1 MSLNALYAIIDR
13 VYVGHGCGQDA
24 MAGITLAFPI
34 MMLFGAFGVFV
45 GAGHAAL
52 LSIKLGEGDRTA
64 CEKILGE
71 LVAFKLAFF
80 CVLPP
85 LVFLFLDPILRATGG
100 DGVTPGA
107 LEQAKVYLRIV
118 LFSHV
123 FSHLAY
129 GLSATMRSEGAV
141 VPSMMCMVVGF
152 GVNLVL
158 DPIFIFGCGMGVA
171 GAAWATVI
179 AMLVSCLWA
188 FAYYRPGHSAVR
200 LRLRRIG
207 FYRAYAGRA
216 AGIGLSPALQQLMG
230 SLINVSMQ
238 IAFAKWAV
246 DRASATTQIASL
258 GVFQMVMMLFFMPI
272 LGVQQGLAPIIG
284 YCWGARSYARV
295 RRVLLLGLAVTTAC
309 CTFAALAQV
318 LVPEPIVRIFTD
330 GADRAFLALA
340 AGVLDF
346 DATLTVLEARGRFMQ
361 EACEATPS
369 GMIAI
374 VGASPAQL
382 DELCAKTGCTP
393 ANINSAAQVVLSGD
407 KAQIAAA
414 AATAKEL
421 GIKRAIPLAT
431 AGAFHSKFM
440 QPAREKL
447 APVLDGITFHAPK
460 IPVISNVTGRVHSSN
475 PAEIKDVMLRQVTE
489 TTRWADDIAAAKEL
503 GCTRFI
509 EFGPGKVLSGLI
521 KKIDAALTTLNVSD
535 LATLDATVSAL

>member
-1 MSLNALYAIIDR
+1 MSDCCVFAGQGAQVPGMGRDFAEADATAMELFDKANAVLGFDLKTVCFEGPAEALTKSNVCQPAIFVTSYAAYLALQKR
-13 VYVGHGCGQDA
+13 RA
-24 MAGITLAFPI
+24 TPFAAAAG
-34 MMLFGAFGVFV
+34 
-45 GAGHAAL
+45 
-52 LSIKLGEGDRTA
+52 LSLGEW
-64 CEKILGE
+64 
-71 LVAFKLAFF
+71 
-80 CVLPP
+80 
-85 LVFLFLDPILRATGG
+85 
-100 DGVTPGA
+100 GA
-107 LEQAKVYLRIV
+107 L
-118 LFSHV
+118 
-123 FSHLAY
+123 
-129 GLSATMRSEGAV
+129 
-141 VPSMMCMVVGF
+141 C
-152 GVNLVL
+152 
-158 DPIFIFGCGMGVA
+158 
-171 GAAWATVI
+171 
-179 AMLVSCLWA
+179 
-188 FAYYRPGHSAVR
+188 
-200 LRLRRIG
+200 
-207 FYRAYAGRA
+207 
-216 AGIGLSPALQQLMG
+216 
-230 SLINVSMQ
+230 
-238 IAFAKWAV
+238 
-246 DRASATTQIASL
+246 
-258 GVFQMVMMLFFMPI
+258 
-272 LGVQQGLAPIIG
+272 
-284 YCWGARSYARV
+284 
-295 RRVLLLGLAVTTAC
+295 
-309 CTFAALAQV
+309 
-318 LVPEPIVRIFTD
+318 
-330 GADRAFLALA
+330 A

-407 KAQIAAA
+407 KTQIAAA

-421 GIKRAIPLAT
+421 DIKRAIPLAT

-460 IPVISNVTGRVHSSN
+460 IPVISNVTGRVHSSD

>member
-1 MSLNALYAIIDR
+1 MSDCCVFAGQGAQVPGMGRDFAEADATAMELFDKANAVLGFDLKTVCFEGPAEALTKSNVCQPAIFVTSYAAYLALQKR
-13 VYVGHGCGQDA
+13 RA
-24 MAGITLAFPI
+24 TPFAAAAG
-34 MMLFGAFGVFV
+34 
-45 GAGHAAL
+45 
-52 LSIKLGEGDRTA
+52 LSLGEW
-64 CEKILGE
+64 
-71 LVAFKLAFF
+71 
-80 CVLPP
+80 
-85 LVFLFLDPILRATGG
+85 
-100 DGVTPGA
+100 GA
-107 LEQAKVYLRIV
+107 L
-118 LFSHV
+118 
-123 FSHLAY
+123 
-129 GLSATMRSEGAV
+129 
-141 VPSMMCMVVGF
+141 C
-152 GVNLVL
+152 
-158 DPIFIFGCGMGVA
+158 
-171 GAAWATVI
+171 
-179 AMLVSCLWA
+179 
-188 FAYYRPGHSAVR
+188 
-200 LRLRRIG
+200 
-207 FYRAYAGRA
+207 
-216 AGIGLSPALQQLMG
+216 
-230 SLINVSMQ
+230 
-238 IAFAKWAV
+238 
-246 DRASATTQIASL
+246 
-258 GVFQMVMMLFFMPI
+258 
-272 LGVQQGLAPIIG
+272 
-284 YCWGARSYARV
+284 
-295 RRVLLLGLAVTTAC
+295 
-309 CTFAALAQV
+309 
-318 LVPEPIVRIFTD
+318 
-330 GADRAFLALA
+330 A

-460 IPVISNVTGRVHSSN
+460 IPVISNVTGMVHSSD

>member
-1 MSLNALYAIIDR
+1 MSDCCVFAGQGAQVPGMGRDFAEADATAMELFDKANAVLGFDLKTVCFEGPAEALTKSNVCQPAIFVTSYAAYLALQKR
-13 VYVGHGCGQDA
+13 RA
-24 MAGITLAFPI
+24 TPFAAAAG
-34 MMLFGAFGVFV
+34 
-45 GAGHAAL
+45 
-52 LSIKLGEGDRTA
+52 LSLGEW
-64 CEKILGE
+64 
-71 LVAFKLAFF
+71 
-80 CVLPP
+80 
-85 LVFLFLDPILRATGG
+85 
-100 DGVTPGA
+100 GA
-107 LEQAKVYLRIV
+107 L
-118 LFSHV
+118 
-123 FSHLAY
+123 
-129 GLSATMRSEGAV
+129 
-141 VPSMMCMVVGF
+141 C
-152 GVNLVL
+152 
-158 DPIFIFGCGMGVA
+158 
-171 GAAWATVI
+171 
-179 AMLVSCLWA
+179 
-188 FAYYRPGHSAVR
+188 
-200 LRLRRIG
+200 
-207 FYRAYAGRA
+207 
-216 AGIGLSPALQQLMG
+216 
-230 SLINVSMQ
+230 
-238 IAFAKWAV
+238 
-246 DRASATTQIASL
+246 
-258 GVFQMVMMLFFMPI
+258 
-272 LGVQQGLAPIIG
+272 
-284 YCWGARSYARV
+284 
-295 RRVLLLGLAVTTAC
+295 
-309 CTFAALAQV
+309 
-318 LVPEPIVRIFTD
+318 
-330 GADRAFLALA
+330 A

-460 IPVISNVTGRVHSSN
+460 IPVISNVTGRVHSSD

-535 LATLDATVSAL
+535 LATLDATASAL